1 MTSEF
6 PIIAPHVISMK
17 DSQHHDER
25 WLHDQLKDDPSLLGL
40 KGDLNV
46 LGYERPQ
53 PSGGRL
59 DLLLSDPATKPETW
73 YEVEI
78 QLGAIDESHIIRT
91 IEYWDIERKRY
102 PKYAH
107 IAVIVAEEVTSRFLN
122 VIQLF
127 NHTIDLIAIQI
138 QLVEVNGSHTL
149 IASRIVDLF
158 ERGTDEE
165 DEGPLANRAYW
176 EEKASPTT
184 LKTVDEMVAYANEIV
199 SDASGPYQPKYN
211 LHDIVLS
218 QGGPAR
224 KFMSFRPQKKHLVVM
239 MTVKQ
244 DDQTQQIL
252 KESGLDPMS
261 SYKADGR
268 YHISLRPGDPETYK
282 ESLGNLIRRAHE
294 QYRP

>member
-1 MTSEF
+1 MTMDNAT
-6 PIIAPHVISMK
+6 IIKPNMISMK
-17 DSQHHDER
+17 DSPHHDER
-25 WLHDQLKDDPSLLGL
+25 WLHSLLKADPSLLRL
-40 KGDLNV
+40 GDLV
-46 LGYERPQ
+46 FRDSERPQ

-59 DLLLSDPATKPETW
+59 DLLLSDPETVPPTW

-78 QLGAIDESHIIRT
+78 QLGATDESHIIRT

-102 PKYAH
+102 PQYKH
-107 IAVIVAEEVTSRFLN
+107 IAVIVAEQVTGRFLN

-127 NHTIDLIAIQI
+127 NGTIDLIAIQI
-138 QLVEVNGSHTL
+138 QLVEVNGSYAL
-149 IASRIVDLF
+149 IPARIVDLF

-184 LKTVDEMVAYANEIV
+184 LKTVDDMVKYANEIV
-199 SDASGPYQPKYN
+199 SESGGPYQPKYN
-211 LHDIVLS
+211 LRDISLS
-218 QGGPAR
+218 QSGRA
-224 KFMSFRPQKKHLVVM
+224 KNFMSFRPQKGHLVVR

-244 DDQTQQIL
+244 DDQTQQLL
-252 KESGLDPMS
+252 KESGLDLMS

-268 YHISLRPGDPETYK
+268 YHISLRPDDPETYK

-294 QYRP
+294 QYR

>member
-6 PIIAPHVISMK
+6 PIVAPSVIDMK
-17 DSQHHDER
+17 DDPRFNER
-25 WLHDQLKDDPSLLGL
+25 WLHDLLAERPSLLGL
-40 KGDLNV
+40 GDLKARD
-46 LGYERPQ
+46 YERRQ

-59 DLLLSDPATKPETW
+59 DLLLEDRDTSTW

-78 QLGAIDESHIIRT
+78 QLGATDESHIIRM

-102 PKYAH
+102 QEIEH
-107 IAVIVAEEVTSRFLN
+107 IAVIVAERVTSRFLN

-127 NHTIDLIAIQI
+127 NDTIPLIAIQL
-138 QLVEVNGSHTL
+138 QLVKVNGSHTL

-176 EEKASPTT
+176 KEQASPTT
-184 LKTVDEMVAYANEIV
+184 LETVDIMVKYANEIV
-199 SDASGPYQPKYN
+199 SDSGGPYQPKYN
-211 LHDIVLS
+211 LRDIGLS
-218 QGGPAR
+218 QGGRAR
-224 KFMSFRPQKKHLVVM
+224 NFMSFRPQKGHLVVRM
-239 MTVKQ
+239 KVKQ
-244 DDQTQQIL
+244 DDQTQQLL
-252 KESGLDPMS
+252 KESGLAPMS
-261 SYKADGR
+261 SYKTDGR

>member
-6 PIIAPHVISMK
+6 PIVTPGVISMK
-17 DSQHHDER
+17 DDPRFNEH
-25 WLHDQLKDDPSLLGL
+25 WLHSLLKDDPSLLGL
-40 KGDLNV
+40 EGDLDV
-46 LGYERPQ
+46 IGSERRQ

-59 DLLLSDPATKPETW
+59 DLLLSDPETLTR

-78 QLGAIDESHIIRT
+78 QLGATDETHIIRT

-102 PKYAH
+102 PQYKH
-107 IAVIVAEEVTSRFLN
+107 IAVIVAEQVTGRFLN

-127 NHTIDLIAIQI
+127 NGEIQLIAIQL
-138 QLVEVNGSHTL
+138 QLVEVNGSHAL
-149 IASRIVDLF
+149 IPARIVDLF

-184 LKTVDEMVAYANEIV
+184 IKTVDDMVKYANEIV
-199 SDASGPYQPKYN
+199 SDSGGPYQPKYN
-211 LHDIVLS
+211 RRDIGLS
-218 QGGPAR
+218 QGGRAR
-224 KFMSFRPQKKHLVVM
+224 NFMSFRPQKGHLVVR

-244 DDQTQQIL
+244 DDQTQQLL
-252 KESGLDPMS
+252 KESGLDPIS

-268 YHISLRPGDPETYK
+268 YHINLRPGDAETYK

>member
-1 MTSEF
+1 MTTEF
-6 PIIAPHVISMK
+6 TITAPRVISMK

-25 WLHDQLKDDPSLLGL
+25 WLHSLLKDDPSLLGL
-40 KGDLNV
+40 EGDLNV
-46 LGYERPQ
+46 IGSERRQ

-59 DLLLSDPATKPETW
+59 DLLLSNPDTSPPTR

-78 QLGAIDESHIIRT
+78 QLGATDESHIIRT

-102 PKYAH
+102 PQYKH
-107 IAVIVAEEVTSRFLN
+107 IAVIVAEQVTGRFLN

-127 NHTIDLIAIQI
+127 NGEIQLIAIQL
-138 QLVEVNGSHTL
+138 QLVEVNGSHAL
-149 IASRIVDLF
+149 IPARIVDLF

-176 EEKASPTT
+176 EEMASPTT
-184 LKTVDEMVAYANEIV
+184 LKTVDDMVKYANEIV
-199 SDASGPYQPKYN
+199 SDSGGPYQPKYN
-211 LHDIVLS
+211 LHDIGLS
-218 QGGPAR
+218 QGGRAR
-224 KFMSFRPQKKHLVVM
+224 NFMSFRPQKGHLVVR

-244 DDQTQQIL
+244 DDQTQQLL

-268 YHISLRPGDPETYK
+268 YHINLRPGDPETYK

-294 QYRP
+294 QYR